1 MCVYTTRCTYL
12 LRSYVCVGTGRLGSI
27 ATPFGKF
34 WSANSG
40 FSHTVGEAGVSQR
53 CFFGWSRCLGNAL
66 AEAGEGLESTS
77 TDDLRLDWRFLARRR
92 HRALLGGFSRSPL
105 TSLLVWPSK
114 LRVADFISH
123 RGSTWASRV
132 SAVEFSSLSVS
143 VSVAAVSLSSVS
155 LDSYNRIGTA
165 STARPIAKAAP
176 GIFLFL
182 FRKIFKR
189 KWNRDAPSPYQGY
202 LPKVPMPRGN
212 EGTKQKQY
220 GKVDANQIR
229 CNARSLRQYQGPSR
243 TLPSFPFLN
252 CVILHLAD
260 LFGTFCFFSSPL
272 SGRDRICRKSKTF

>member
-1 MCVYTTRCTYL
+1 M
-12 LRSYVCVGTGRLGSI
+12 
-27 ATPFGKF
+27 
-34 WSANSG
+34 
-40 FSHTVGEAGVSQR
+40 
-53 CFFGWSRCLGNAL
+53 
-66 AEAGEGLESTS
+66 
-77 TDDLRLDWRFLARRR
+77 
-92 HRALLGGFSRSPL
+92 
-105 TSLLVWPSK
+105 WPSK

-182 FRKIFKR
+182 FRRIFKR

-229 CNARSLRQYQGPSR
+229 CNARSLRQYQGPSH
-243 TLPSFPFLN
+243 TLPFFPFIFYFFLIVSFSISQIYSVLFASSRPPYLVGTESVGKAKPSNASRATHSLN
-252 CVILHLAD
+252 EEGQVRRVLRTSLIVSHTRAMPQ
-260 LFGTFCFFSSPL
+260 GAAV
-272 SGRDRICRKSKTF
+272 GRARLGRKGIGG